1 MKNDFYE
8 TELKK
13 VQKCCNKYGYH
24 AFLRFD
30 ELHIRSKFESWY
42 FIPNE
47 FGGMKVIHWN
57 GFKHPDDYHKQFY
70 RKDMTYEELIQYI
83 HEHEEAKYKGVCIH
97 FTFSK
102 FGNRKTALCS

>member
-47 FGGMKVIHWN
+47 FGGMKVMHWN
-57 GFKHPDDYHKQFY
+57 GFNTFKENSPASIGTPLKNCFCI
-70 RKDMTYEELIQYI
+70 LYI
-83 HEHEEAKYKGVCIH
+83 V
-97 FTFSK
+97 S
-102 FGNRKTALCS
+102 

>member
-30 ELHIRSKFESWY
+30 ELHIRSKFE
-42 FIPNE
+42 
-47 FGGMKVIHWN
+47 
-57 GFKHPDDYHKQFY
+57 
-70 RKDMTYEELIQYI
+70 
-83 HEHEEAKYKGVCIH
+83 
-97 FTFSK
+97 
-102 FGNRKTALCS
+102 

>member
-47 FGGMKVIHWN
+47 FGGMKVMHWN
-57 GFKHPDDYHKQFY
+57 
-70 RKDMTYEELIQYI
+70 I

-102 FGNRKTALCS
+102 FGSRKTAVCS

>member
-42 FIPNE
+42 FMRFMLGHNI
-47 FGGMKVIHWN
+47 I
-57 GFKHPDDYHKQFY
+57 
-70 RKDMTYEELIQYI
+70 
-83 HEHEEAKYKGVCIH
+83 AA
-97 FTFSK
+97 S
-102 FGNRKTALCS
+102 